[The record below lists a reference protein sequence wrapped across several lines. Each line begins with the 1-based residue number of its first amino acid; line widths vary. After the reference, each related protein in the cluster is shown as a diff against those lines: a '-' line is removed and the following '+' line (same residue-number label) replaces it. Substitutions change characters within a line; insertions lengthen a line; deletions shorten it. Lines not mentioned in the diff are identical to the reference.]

1 MRYQDFEMLKELHIH
16 TADASYSLE
25 LIQDSIDR
33 LEENL
38 TYYSR
43 NSEYYSGDDPTG
55 SLADFDMQERIALME
70 DVELTIREELKIFD
84 RYLVKTIAKRE
95 ELRTLIGI

>member
-16 TADASYSLE
+16 TADAAYSVE
-25 LIQDSIDR
+25 LIQHTIDS
-33 LEENL
+33 LEEDL
-38 TYYSR
+38 TYFSR
-43 NSEYYSGDDPTG
+43 NSEYYSGDDHP
-55 SLADFDMQERIALME
+55 LMADFDMQGRISLME

-84 RYLVKTIAKRE
+84 RYLAKTIAKRE